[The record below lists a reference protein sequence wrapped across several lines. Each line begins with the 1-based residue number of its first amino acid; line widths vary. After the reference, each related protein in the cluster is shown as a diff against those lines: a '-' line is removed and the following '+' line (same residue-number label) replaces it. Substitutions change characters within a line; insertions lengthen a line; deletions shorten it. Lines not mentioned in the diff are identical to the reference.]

1 VEVAVEDYPRIV
13 SPDDHVLEP
22 PDLWTK
28 RLPAKYLETGP
39 RVVREKGRLTM
50 NDGMFVYEQ
59 SDDGEPV
66 DVWYYEDIRVP
77 GILTG
82 AAVGYELE
90 DMETKVITFED
101 MRPGCYDQKARLA
114 DMDMSGVEASLC
126 FPNMFARFAG
136 QRFVF
141 GQDKELSL
149 ACVQAYN
156 DFMIDEW
163 CAGSDGRLI
172 PLGILPLWDA
182 ELCAKEIHA
191 GAARGIHAMCFTEIP
206 AYLGLPSLHTDY
218 WDPMLQACEDTGT
231 VLMMHIGSG
240 SKLPVTS
247 SDAPAG
253 VANSLTAV
261 NSAMS
266 LIDWL
271 FSGSLI
277 RFPSLRMGFAECQIG
292 WIPYFLERADEV
304 WSHNRGW
311 NEVWGKIPNPPSSY
325 FPGRIYCSYFS
336 DDFGLRHID
345 EIGEDNVMFE
355 TDYPHSDSNWPT
367 SQAVARRQTEAAGLT
382 PEQTEKVVRGN
393 ALRLLSPP
401 K

>member
-1 VEVAVEDYPRIV
+1 MMDYPRIV

-22 PDLWTK
+22 RELWTS
-28 RLPAKYLETGP
+28 RLPAKYREVGP
-39 RVVREKGRLTM
+39 RVVREKGRVGLA
-50 NDGMFVYEQ
+50 DGAFDYVQ
-59 SDDGEPV
+59 TDDGEPV

-77 GILTG
+77 ALLTG
-82 AAVGYELE
+82 SAVGYELE
-90 DMETKVITFED
+90 EMETKVITFDD
-101 MRPGCYDQKARLA
+101 MRPGCYDPRARLQ
-114 DMDMSGVEASLC
+114 DMDVCGIEASLC

-141 GQDKELSL
+141 GQDKDLSL
-149 ACVQAYN
+149 LCVKAYN
-156 DFMIDEW
+156 DFTLNEW

-182 ELCAKEIHA
+182 ELCAAEIRTQA
-191 GAARGIHAMCFTEIP
+191 SAGIHAMCFTEIP
-206 AYLGLPSLHTDY
+206 PYLGLPSIHTDH

-247 SDAPAG
+247 ADAPAA
-253 VANSLTAV
+253 VANTLPSV

-266 LIDWL
+266 LVDWL

-277 RFPSLRMGFAECQIG
+277 RYPNLRMGFAECQIG

-311 NEVWGKIPNPPSSY
+311 NEVWGKIPDPPSSY
-325 FPGRIYCSYFS
+325 FPGRIYCSFFS
-336 DDFGLRHID
+336 DNFGLRHLD
-345 EIGEDNVMFE
+345 DIGADNVMFE

-367 SQAVARRQTEAAGLT
+367 SQDVARQQTEAAGLDPIT
-382 PEQTEKVVRGN
+382 TEKVVRGN
-393 ALRLLSPP
+393 ARRLLGLS
-401 K
+401 